1 MEKKIYEEDYPETN
15 LGDFLIEENGANPV
29 YVLPIGTILY
39 RGDSQINNPLKNLKG
54 INWYGV
60 KLKDIIQ
67 YGYPKKYRTN
77 KELIL
82 LAIDKVTEEHPI
94 YEKLKQEKKLQLF
107 NKFFLFSNVVGRT
120 RSSIPKNDANM
131 TKFLNEQGYTGY
143 GMQEMHKDD
152 WEVAESLFHSEIAMI
167 NGDDNLI
174 DVEDIDVENILF
186 QNGERIKNKD
196 GSLATNETIRNTIRE
211 NKDRKDLRKAQEK
224 ARETRKKAKK
234 RTYDED
240 EDEENNISSSFVASD
255 IFRSPVM
262 SSSPVGRFNNLT
274 IGSPNRTPSTGTP
287 RRSPMHSP
295 SAYRSPR
302 RSPMH
307 SPSAYRSQSGLI
319 QGYESTPS
327 PSKKPRKITFNGG
340 KKLKKTNKIK
350 KRSKSKHTRKKNM
363 KKTKKNK

>member
-1 MEKKIYEEDYPETN
+1 MAQKIYEIDYPETN
-15 LGDFLIEENGANPV
+15 LEDFLIEDDGANPV

-67 YGYPKKYRTN
+67 YGHPKKYRTN

-94 YEKLKQEKKLQLF
+94 YEKFKEKDKLQLF
-107 NKFFLFSNVVGRT
+107 NKFFLFSDVVGRT

-152 WEVAESLFHSEIAMI
+152 WEIAESLFHSEIAMI

-174 DVEDIDVENILF
+174 DVENVDVENIVY

-196 GSLATNETIRNTIRE
+196 GSLVTKETIKNTIQS
-211 NKDRKDLRKAQEK
+211 NKESKALRKSQREAQEK
-224 ARETRKKAKK
+224 KRKAK
-234 RTYDED
+234 RRDYD
-240 EDEENNISSSFVASD
+240 EDEENNTSSSSSFVASD

-274 IGSPNRTPSTGTP
+274 IGSPNRTPTARTPITRTP
-287 RRSPMHSP
+287 RRSPIYSP
-295 SAYRSPR
+295 SAYQ
-302 RSPMH
+302 
-307 SPSAYRSQSGLI
+307 SPSNLM
-319 QGYESTPS
+319 QGYEST
-327 PSKKPRKITFNGG
+327 KAHLLH
-340 KKLKKTNKIK
+340 LKNLE
-350 KRSKSKHTRKKNM
+350 N
-363 KKTKKNK
+363 

>member
-1 MEKKIYEEDYPETN
+1 MTQKIYEIDYPETN
-15 LGDFLIEENGANPV
+15 LGDFLIEDDGANPV

-94 YEKLKQEKKLQLF
+94 YEKFKQEDKSQIF
-107 NKFFLFSNVVGRT
+107 DKFFLFSNVVGRT
-120 RSSIPKNDANM
+120 RSSIPKNDADM
-131 TKFLNEQGYTGY
+131 TKFLNKQGYTGY

-174 DVEDIDVENILF
+174 DVENIDVENIVY
-186 QNGERIKNKD
+186 QNGERIKDKND
-196 GSLATNETIRNTIRE
+196 NLVTRETIK
-211 NKDRKDLRKAQEK
+211 NKIQDNKESKALRRAQEK
-224 ARETRKKAKK
+224 ARDSRKKAKK
-234 RTYDED
+234 RTYDKDED
-240 EDEENNISSSFVASD
+240 EDKENNTSSSFVASD

-262 SSSPVGRFNNLT
+262 SSTPVGAFNNLT
-274 IGSPNRTPSTGTP
+274 IGSPINRTPTSRTPINRIP
-287 RRSPMHSP
+287 RRSPMYSP
-295 SAYRSPR
+295 SAYQSPIDL
-302 RSPMH
+302 M
-307 SPSAYRSQSGLI
+307 
-319 QGYESTPS
+319 QGYESTKSTHS
-327 PSKKPRKITFNGG
+327 PSKKPRKLAFNGG
-340 KKLKKTNKIK
+340 KKNKTRTLKK
-350 KRSKSKHTRKKNM
+350 SKSKYTKKRNM

>member
-1 MEKKIYEEDYPETN
+1 MAQKIYEIDYPETN
-15 LGDFLIEENGANPV
+15 LEDFLIEDDGANPV

-67 YGYPKKYRTN
+67 YGHPKKYRTN

-94 YEKLKQEKKLQLF
+94 YEKFKEKDKLQLF
-107 NKFFLFSNVVGRT
+107 NKFFLFSDVVGRT

-152 WEVAESLFHSEIAMI
+152 WEIAESLFHSEIAMI

-174 DVEDIDVENILF
+174 DVENVDVENIVY

-196 GSLATNETIRNTIRE
+196 GSLVTKETIKNTIQS
-211 NKDRKDLRKAQEK
+211 NKESKALRKSQREAQEK
-224 ARETRKKAKK
+224 KRKAK
-234 RTYDED
+234 RRDYD
-240 EDEENNISSSFVASD
+240 EDEENNTSSSSSFVASD

-274 IGSPNRTPSTGTP
+274 IGSPNRTPTARTPITRTP
-287 RRSPMHSP
+287 RRSPIYSP
-295 SAYRSPR
+295 SAYQ
-302 RSPMH
+302 
-307 SPSAYRSQSGLI
+307 SPSNLM
-319 QGYESTPS
+319 QGYESTKSTPS
-327 PSKKPRKITFNGG
+327 PFKKPRKLAFNGG
-340 KKLKKTNKIK
+340 KKNKTKRMVKSKSRYTK
-350 KRSKSKHTRKKNM
+350 KRNM

>member
-1 MEKKIYEEDYPETN
+1 MAQKIYEIDYPETN
-15 LGDFLIEENGANPV
+15 LGDFLIEDDGANPV

-39 RGDSQINNPLKNLKG
+39 RGDSQINNSLKNLKG

-67 YGYPKKYRTN
+67 YGHPKKYRTN
-77 KELIL
+77 KEIIL

-174 DVEDIDVENILF
+174 DVENIDVENIVK

-196 GSLATNETIRNTIRE
+196 DSLVTKETIKNTIQE
-211 NKDRKDLRKAQEK
+211 NKESKARRKAQEK
-224 ARETRKKAKK
+224 ARESRKKAKK

-240 EDEENNISSSFVASD
+240 ENEENNTSSSSSFVASD
-255 IFRSPVM
+255 IFRSPMM

-274 IGSPNRTPSTGTP
+274 IGSPNRTPTA
-287 RRSPMHSP
+287 RSPIISP
-295 SAYRSPR
+295 SAYQSPTDL
-302 RSPMH
+302 ME
-307 SPSAYRSQSGLI
+307 
-319 QGYESTPS
+319 GYESTRSTPS
-327 PSKKPRKITFNGG
+327 SSKKARTKITFNGG
-340 KKLKKTNKIK
+340 KN
-350 KRSKSKHTRKKNM
+350 
-363 KKTKKNK
+363 KKTKKVKKGKSKYTKKRNMKKQKK

>member
-1 MEKKIYEEDYPETN
+1 MAQKIYEIDYPETN
-15 LGDFLIEENGANPV
+15 LEDFLIEDDGANPV

-67 YGYPKKYRTN
+67 YGHPKKYRTN

-94 YEKLKQEKKLQLF
+94 YEKFKEKDKLQLF
-107 NKFFLFSNVVGRT
+107 NKFFLFSDVVGRT

-152 WEVAESLFHSEIAMI
+152 WEIAESLFHSEIAMI

-174 DVEDIDVENILF
+174 DVENVDVENIVY

-196 GSLATNETIRNTIRE
+196 GSLVTKETIKNTIQN
-211 NKDRKDLRKAQEK
+211 NKESKALRKSQREAQEK
-224 ARETRKKAKK
+224 KRKAK
-234 RTYDED
+234 RRNYD
-240 EDEENNISSSFVASD
+240 EDEENNTSSSKSFVSSN
-255 IFRSPVM
+255 IFRSPMM
-262 SSSPVGRFNNLT
+262 SSSPVDRFNNLT
-274 IGSPNRTPSTGTP
+274 IGSPNRTPTATTPITRTP
-287 RRSPMHSP
+287 RRSPIYSP
-295 SAYRSPR
+295 SAYQ
-302 RSPMH
+302 
-307 SPSAYRSQSGLI
+307 SPSNLM
-319 QGYESTPS
+319 QGYESTKSTPS
-327 PSKKPRKITFNGG
+327 PFKKPRKLAFNGG
-340 KKLKKTNKIK
+340 KN
-350 KRSKSKHTRKKNM
+350 
-363 KKTKKNK
+363 KKTKKVKKGKSKYTKKRNMKKQKK

>member
-1 MEKKIYEEDYPETN
+1 MAQKIYEIDYPETN
-15 LGDFLIEENGANPV
+15 LGDFLIEDDGTNPV

-39 RGDSQINNPLKNLKG
+39 RGDSQINNSLKNLKG

-67 YGYPKKYRTN
+67 YGHPKKYRTN
-77 KELIL
+77 KEIIL

-174 DVEDIDVENILF
+174 DVENIDVENIVK

-196 GSLATNETIRNTIRE
+196 DSLVTKETIKNTIQE
-211 NKDRKDLRKAQEK
+211 NKESKARRKAQEK
-224 ARETRKKAKK
+224 ARESRKKAKK

-240 EDEENNISSSFVASD
+240 ENEENNTSSSSSFVASD
-255 IFRSPVM
+255 IFRSPMM

-274 IGSPNRTPSTGTP
+274 IGSPNRTPTARSPITRTP
-287 RRSPMHSP
+287 RRSPIISP
-295 SAYRSPR
+295 SAYQSPTDL
-302 RSPMH
+302 M
-307 SPSAYRSQSGLI
+307 
-319 QGYESTPS
+319 QGYESTRSTPS
-327 PSKKPRKITFNGG
+327 SSKKARTKITFNGG
-340 KKLKKTNKIK
+340 KN
-350 KRSKSKHTRKKNM
+350 
-363 KKTKKNK
+363 KKTKKVKKGKSKYTKKRNMKKQKK

>member
-1 MEKKIYEEDYPETN
+1 MAQKVYEIDYPETN
-15 LGDFLIEENGANPV
+15 LEDFLIEDDGANPV

-39 RGDSQINNPLKNLKG
+39 RGDPQINNPLKNLKG

-77 KELIL
+77 KEIIL

-94 YEKLKQEKKLQLF
+94 YEKFKEKNKLQLF
-107 NKFFLFSNVVGRT
+107 KKFFLFSDVVGRT

-152 WEVAESLFHSEIAMI
+152 WEIAESLFHSEIAMI

-174 DVEDIDVENILF
+174 DVENINVENIVY
-186 QNGERIKNKD
+186 QNGERIKDKHGNLVTK
-196 GSLATNETIRNTIRE
+196 ETIKNTIQE
-211 NKDRKDLRKAQEK
+211 NKESKARRKAQEK
-224 ARETRKKAKK
+224 ARESRKKAKK

-240 EDEENNISSSFVASD
+240 EDEYEDEENNTSSSSSFVASD
-255 IFRSPVM
+255 IFRSPMM

-274 IGSPNRTPSTGTP
+274 IGSPNRTPTARTPITRTP
-287 RRSPMHSP
+287 RRSPIYSP
-295 SAYRSPR
+295 SAYQ
-302 RSPMH
+302 
-307 SPSAYRSQSGLI
+307 SPSDLM
-319 QGYESTPS
+319 QGYESTKSTPS
-327 PSKKPRKITFNGG
+327 PSKKARAKLAFNGG
-340 KKLKKTNKIK
+340 KNRKTKKVKKGKSKYTK
-350 KRSKSKHTRKKNM
+350 KRNM
-363 KKTKKNK
+363 KKQKK